1 MLPYIHSFTPYLIR
15 QRGKTAQKVTRA
27 LVSARV
33 VVQVQLV
40 VLLCVPPLSRRQ
52 NLGHYAAL
60 PPLLVDLLGDVAR
73 LLLLL
78 GVVVEDGGAVLRAC
92 VWALAV
98 RGGGVVHL
106 VEEFEEGAVRDFLR
120 VVDNLEGFGVYR
132 TSLAHI
138 HIRKC
143 SPIARGG

>member
-1 MLPYIHSFTPYLIR
+1 MTICLPTFIHSFTPYLIR

-27 LVSARV
+27 LISARV

-52 NLGHYAAL
+52 NLGHHAAL

-78 GVVVEDGGAVLRAC
+78 GVMVEDGGAVLRAC
-92 VWALAV
+92 VWTLAV

-120 VVDNLEGFGVYR
+120 VVDDLESFGVWG
-132 TSLAHI
+132 TLLAHI
-138 HIRKC
+138 HILQY
-143 SPIARGG
+143 